1 MTKKLYF
8 IAIFPH
14 QQIIDEVQIF
24 KRDLALHYE
33 NSKALKNEAHITL
46 CPPFSREADWE
57 EDIFR
62 AFYDIDT
69 HIAPFEIVLNGFG
82 SFANPKNP
90 VIYIQPEDSEPLR
103 ILYQR
108 VKAKFNF
115 NNYSFNPH
123 MTVAYRDLT
132 WENYLK
138 AWEVYNKKAYKTNFL
153 VDKIILLRHDQ
164 QWVPIA
170 EKKLI
175 L

>member
-8 IAIFPH
+8 IAIFPP

-57 EDIFR
+57 KDIFR

-69 HIAPFEIVLNGFG
+69 HIDPFEIVLNGFG

-90 VIYIQPEDSEPLR
+90 VIYI
-103 ILYQR
+103 
-108 VKAKFNF
+108 
-115 NNYSFNPH
+115 
-123 MTVAYRDLT
+123 
-132 WENYLK
+132 
-138 AWEVYNKKAYKTNFL
+138 
-153 VDKIILLRHDQ
+153 
-164 QWVPIA
+164 
-170 EKKLI
+170 
-175 L
+175 